1 MKKKRWLAVVGCL
14 LAVVLMSA
22 GCSTKQ
28 VEEEPKPEPQTVKIA
43 ALSGPTGMGMAEM
56 IAEGVELGEQVEPE
70 WTIATAPD
78 QVTAGIINGDY
89 QIAAV
94 PTNLAAT
101 LYNKTE
107 GKVILGAVNTL
118 GTLSIVADKSE
129 NINSMAD
136 LKGKTI
142 YATGQGSTPEYV
154 LNYLLDKNGLIPGT
168 DVTIEWFGEHSEAA
182 AKLASGE
189 GSIAMLPQP
198 FATATLAKNENL
210 KVAVDMTDA
219 WEKAT
224 DGTKLEMGCVV
235 VNKEWAEKNPTIV
248 KKFMEAYKTSVE
260 TINVADERAANDVVE
275 AKIMDNQQ
283 MAQKAIPNC
292 SIVFITPSD
301 AKEDLQKYFDV
312 LASFEP
318 KSVGGKVPG
327 EDFYGLTY

>member
-22 GCSTKQ
+22 GCSMKQ